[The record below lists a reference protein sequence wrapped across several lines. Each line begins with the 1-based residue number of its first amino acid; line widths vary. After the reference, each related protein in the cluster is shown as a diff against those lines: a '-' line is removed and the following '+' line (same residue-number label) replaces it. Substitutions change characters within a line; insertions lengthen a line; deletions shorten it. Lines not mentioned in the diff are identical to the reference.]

1 MLNVKLVVYHVTS
14 RLYKVKGIGR
24 EVVEWIDLAH
34 IMGKWP
40 DLVNVVFGSIK
51 RREFFF
57 LTG

>member
-1 MLNVKLVVYHVTS
+1 LLNVKLVVYHVTS

-57 LTG
+57 